1 VPAADGARLARPV
14 VPPRPLDDLAA
25 RLGLAEDAGRSAI
38 SVTGVTLDSRAVLP
52 GDLYAALPGSRA
64 HGADFSAQALA
75 AGAAAVITDADGRD
89 RAVAAGLPA
98 AAVLVVDDPRS
109 VLGDVAAWVFGNP
122 SERLLLIGITGT
134 NGKTTTAYLVDA
146 GLRAAGHRTGLL
158 GTVQTRVGD
167 EVTDSARTTPEAPD
181 VQALLAL
188 MVERGCTAAVL
199 EVSSHAL
206 ALGRVDGVVLDVAVF
221 TNLSQDHLD
230 FHRTIG
236 EYFAAKARLFSP
248 RYARAAV
255 VDVDDAYGREL
266 VAISGVPTR
275 TCSTHGAGPD
285 ARAADWRAVDVKVGA
300 TGSTFAL
307 HGPAGER
314 VDVRVQLPG
323 EFNVANATCALAALA
338 GAGVPLDDA
347 ARGIAGLD
355 GVPGRMEPVD
365 AGQPY
370 LALVDYAH
378 TPDAVTTLLD
388 TARAL
393 AGDGRVVVVLGCGG
407 DRDPYKRPLM
417 GAAAVLGADLAV
429 LTSDNPRSEDPGAI
443 LAAMVAGAADAVGP
457 PAADAPRYVVEAD
470 RTRAIGIAV
479 EAARPGD
486 VVVVAGKGH
495 ETGQEVGDVVLP
507 FDDRV
512 VLREAIQHAAVAS

>member
-1 VPAADGARLARPV
+1 MR
-14 VPPRPLDDLAA
+14 
-25 RLGLAEDAGRSAI
+25 
-38 SVTGVTLDSRAVLP
+38 
-52 GDLYAALPGSRA
+52 
-64 HGADFSAQALA
+64 HGADFSAQAVA
-75 AGAAAVITDADGRD
+75 AGAAAVLTDASGRD
-89 RAVAAGLPA
+89 RAVAAGLP
-98 AAVLVVDDPRS
+98 LPRPRRR
-109 VLGDVAAWVFGNP
+109 GPARGARDVAAWVFGNP
-122 SERLLLIGITGT
+122 SERLLLVGITGT

-181 VQALLAL
+181 IQALLAL

-236 EYFAAKARLFSP
+236 GVLRREGAAVLAAVRP
-248 RYARAAV
+248 RRGV

-285 ARAADWRAVDVKVGA
+285 ARAADWRAVDVHVGGA
-300 TGSTFAL
+300 GSTFAL
-307 HGPAGER
+307 HGPGGER
-314 VDVRVQLPG
+314 VDVRLQLPG
-323 EFNVANATCALAALA
+323 EFNVANATVRARCT
-338 GAGVPLDDA
+338 GHRGRA
-347 ARGIAGLD
+347 ARRRRARHRRAGRR
-355 GVPGRMEPVD
+355 PGRMEPVD
-365 AGQPY
+365 VGQPY

-388 TARAL
+388 AVRAL

-429 LTSDNPRSEDPGAI
+429 LTSTTTRARRTRGAI

-457 PAADAPRYVVEAD
+457 PGAHAPATWSRPTGPGRSRSPSRPRGPA
-470 RTRAIGIAV
+470 TRWWWRGRGT
-479 EAARPGD
+479 RP
-486 VVVVAGKGH
+486 AKRSA
-495 ETGQEVGDVVLP
+495 TSCCP

-512 VLREAIQHAAVAS
+512 VLREAIEHAAVAP

>member
-1 VPAADGARLARPV
+1 VPAADGARLPRPV
-14 VPPRPLDDLAA
+14 VPPRPLGDLAA
-25 RLGLAEDAGRSAI
+25 RLGLAEDRGRDGVAL
-38 SVTGVTLDSRAVLP
+38 TGVTLDSRAVQP
-52 GDLYAALPGSRA
+52 GDLYAALPGSHV
-64 HGADFSAQALA
+64 HGADYCPQAVA
-75 AGAAAVITDADGRD
+75 AGAAAVLTDADGRA
-89 RAVAAGLPA
+89 RAVAAGLPE
-98 AAVLVVDDPRS
+98 AAVIVVDDPRA
-109 VLGDVAAWVFGNP
+109 VLGDVAAWVYGDP
-122 SERLLLIGITGT
+122 GERLLLVGITGT

-146 GLRAAGHRTGLL
+146 GLRAAGHTTGLL
-158 GTVQTRVGD
+158 GTVQTRVAD

-206 ALGRVDGVVLDVAVF
+206 ALGRVDGVLFDVAVF

-230 FHRTIG
+230 FHRTLG
-236 EYFAAKARLFSP
+236 EYFAAKARLFTP

-266 VAISGVPTR
+266 LTVSSVPTR
-275 TCSTHGAGPD
+275 TCSTHRSPD
-285 ARAADWRAVDVKVGA
+285 GRVADWQALDVRVT
-300 TGSTFAL
+300 TGGSSFTV
-307 HGPAGER
+307 HGPAGDR
-314 VDVRVQLPG
+314 VDVTLQMPG

-338 GAGVPLDDA
+338 TVGVPLEVA
-347 ARGIAGLD
+347 ARGVSGLV

-393 AGDGRVVVVLGCGG
+393 AGGSRVIVVLGCGG

-457 PAADAPRYVVEAD
+457 PSQPEPRYVVEPD
-470 RTRAIGIAV
+470 RARAIAIAV
-479 EAARPGD
+479 ESAGAGD

-512 VLREAIQHAAVAS
+512 VLREAIEHTAVAS